1 VTDSPDDRSPIAMA
15 VAWTSRITT
24 ISVQMIAPGIVG
36 YLVDRKLGT
45 KALFTLIGFAI
56 GMALGMWQLVRV
68 AQSSNQ
74 NNLEKNGG
82 ELPGDDE
89 R

>member
-1 VTDSPDDRSPIAMA
+1 MA

-24 ISVQMIAPGIVG
+24 ISVLMIAPGIVG

-74 NNLEKNGG
+74 KDLEQNGG

>member
-1 VTDSPDDRSPIAMA
+1 MA

>member
-1 VTDSPDDRSPIAMA
+1 MTDSPDDRSPYALA
-15 VAWTSRITT
+15 LAWTSRITA
-24 ISVQMIAPGIVG
+24 ISVQMVAPGIVG
-36 YLVDRKLGT
+36 YLVDRKLET

-74 NNLEKNGG
+74 NNQEQNGG

>member
-1 VTDSPDDRSPIAMA
+1 MA

-74 NNLEKNGG
+74 NNLEQNGG

>member
-1 VTDSPDDRSPIAMA
+1 MA
-15 VAWTSRITT
+15 AAWASRITA
-24 ISVQMIAPGIVG
+24 ISVQMVAPGIVG

-45 KALFTLIGFAI
+45 KAIFTLIGFAL
-56 GMALGMWQLVRV
+56 GMALGIWQLVRV
-68 AQSSNQ
+68 AKSSNQ
-74 NNLEKNGG
+74 NNLEQNGG